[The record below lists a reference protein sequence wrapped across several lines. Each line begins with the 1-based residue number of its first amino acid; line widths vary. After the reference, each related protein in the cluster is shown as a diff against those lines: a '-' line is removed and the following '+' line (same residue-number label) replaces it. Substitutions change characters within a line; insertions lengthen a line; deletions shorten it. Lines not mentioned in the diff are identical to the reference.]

1 MNFQVYVLRTAMLK
15 FTEHL
20 PQEGRGDPLPTR
32 ERMHDQV
39 FDEGTGPAL
48 RDSDDVL
55 SLILCEKKR
64 SAANSSSARRL
75 GHSSNDPTWP
85 PPSAYPTSSK
95 R

>member
-1 MNFQVYVLRTAMLK
+1 VNFQTYVLRTAMLK

-20 PQEGRGDPLPTR
+20 PQQGRRDPLPTR

-55 SLILCEKKR
+55 SLILCEKKKVG
-64 SAANSSSARRL
+64 SELLVSPKA
-75 GHSSNDPTWP
+75 GP
-85 PPSAYPTSSK
+85 PLFE
-95 R
+95 